1 MGRDMIAVTADR
13 YIIRYSSSASVITIR
28 KIYKIRHY
36 DIDSVTFFAQYINN
50 MMYDGTMSDYY
61 YQPILESAIII
72 SGQLNCVEIKVN
84 ELANDYDIMNDF
96 MSQYQYLHET
106 NVVLNLYNRHLP
118 IVSTMRDYINANIHK
133 EMRELRC
140 LLAMI

>member
-1 MGRDMIAVTADR
+1 MEWNICADKSAR
-13 YIIRYSSSASVITIR
+13 LDIRYYSSASIITIR
-28 KIYKIRHY
+28 KTYKIRHY
-36 DIDSVTFFAQYINN
+36 DIDSVIFFAQYINH
-50 MMYDGTMSDYY
+50 MMYDGTVYCY
-61 YQPILESAIII
+61 KPILDSSIFIN
-72 SGQLNCVEIKVN
+72 GQLNYVEIKVN